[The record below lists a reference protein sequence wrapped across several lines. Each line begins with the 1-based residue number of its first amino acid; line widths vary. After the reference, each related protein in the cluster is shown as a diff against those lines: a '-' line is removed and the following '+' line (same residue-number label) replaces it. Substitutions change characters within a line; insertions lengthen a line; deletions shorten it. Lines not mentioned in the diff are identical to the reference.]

1 MLIIWGVVARTAVNH
16 HFYRM
21 KMSFHK
27 LLLLC
32 LALFLAFTTQA
43 QSYYKTLSKDLQRL
57 KGSWKG
63 TLTYLDYT
71 SGKPYTMPADVYI
84 TRVVGTQLF
93 LCSHH
98 YPDEPKAN
106 AVDTLRLSPDGKM
119 IDQEIIRSR
128 RKLPG
133 GGVEIITEETGV
145 DGNDQLPATFRY
157 TYRIGKDF
165 FSQRKDVQFAGQTEW
180 IQRHEY
186 VYRRN
191 TGK

>member
-1 MLIIWGVVARTAVNH
+1 MNLFNV
-16 HFYRM
+16 
-21 KMSFHK
+21 
-27 LLLLC
+27 LLTQ
-32 LALFLAFTTQA
+32 LALFVATTAAA
-43 QSYYKTLSKDLQRL
+43 QPDLKTLSKDFQRL
-57 KGSWKG
+57 SGRWKG

-71 SGKPYTMPADVYI
+71 SGKPYSMPADVYI
-84 TRVVGTQLF
+84 TRVVGTRLYLF
-93 LCSHH
+93 SHL

-128 RKLPG
+128 LKLPG

>member
-1 MLIIWGVVARTAVNH
+1 
-16 HFYRM
+16 
-21 KMSFHK
+21 
-27 LLLLC
+27 
-32 LALFLAFTTQA
+32 
-43 QSYYKTLSKDLQRL
+43 
-57 KGSWKG
+57 
-63 TLTYLDYT
+63 
-71 SGKPYTMPADVYI
+71 MPADVYI
-84 TRVVGTQLF
+84 TRVVGTQLY

-145 DGNDQLPATFRY
+145 DGNDQQPATFRH
-157 TYRIGKDF
+157 TYRIGKGF